1 MENKDVLRYE
11 YDDSG
16 RKVFP
21 VHHFVKNWLF
31 ESNEE
36 EEAMLAHQMA
46 VVAEKN
52 GMSANDMHHLYPAVL
67 RMIKSDIPWAGNIN
81 KKQ

>member
-1 MENKDVLRYE
+1 MENNDILKFEYE
-11 YDDSG
+11 KG
-16 RKVFP
+16 EQQVFP

-31 ESNEE
+31 KSDEK
-36 EEAMLAHQMA
+36 EEAILAHQMA

-67 RMIKSDIPWAGNIN
+67 RMIKSDIPWAGNI
-81 KKQ
+81 KK